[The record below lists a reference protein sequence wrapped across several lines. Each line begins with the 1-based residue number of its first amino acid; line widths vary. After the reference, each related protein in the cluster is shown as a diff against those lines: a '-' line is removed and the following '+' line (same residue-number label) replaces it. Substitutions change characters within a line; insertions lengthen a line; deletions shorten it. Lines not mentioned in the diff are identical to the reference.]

1 MTFRRLALASAACA
15 VACGRPAPRVAG
27 PSLITITATDYAF
40 GVPDTIPAGLTTFR
54 LVNQG
59 KELHHA
65 NLVRLGEGRTEADF
79 EAGLAAAG
87 RSHTPPPIWTGVAG
101 VPTA

>member
-1 MTFRRLALASAACA
+1 MIFRRLALASAACA
-15 VACGRPAPRVAG
+15 VACGRAAPRAAG

-40 GVPDTIPAGLTTFR
+40 GVPDTIAAGLTTFR

-65 NLVRLGEGRTEADF
+65 NLVRWARGRPSRTF
-79 EAGLAAAG
+79 RPGS
-87 RSHTPPPIWTGVAG
+87 RPR
-101 VPTA
+101 

>member
-1 MTFRRLALASAACA
+1 MSFPRLALASAACA
-15 VACGRPAPRVAG
+15 VACGRPAPRAAG

-59 KELHHA
+59 
-65 NLVRLGEGRTEADF
+65 
-79 EAGLAAAG
+79 
-87 RSHTPPPIWTGVAG
+87 
-101 VPTA
+101 